1 MNKTIITELKR
12 AREIMGL
19 NVGELL
25 NEQPTKLLGKILN
38 TFSRT
43 TLPKEAAEKLAIRLS
58 KLLSKSEGTALT
70 NVFDRMN
77 SNIVLG
83 PNGGKYLVSATG
95 TNFPFSNIE
104 RIISLVASGK
114 FGIVVLENVLSI
126 FPNSFVGCSF
136 SNSPTF
142 KPIISRALFNS
153 VIIVLFIIIF
163 FYHSGF
169 DLPLLGW

>member
-25 NEQPTKLLGKILN
+25 NEQSPTKLLGKILN

-114 FGIVVLENVLSI
+114 FGMKTGEGFFTWTAETIKAERERYQDALRAGL
-126 FPNSFVGCSF
+126 
-136 SNSPTF
+136 
-142 KPIISRALFNS
+142 KIIQK
-153 VIIVLFIIIF
+153 
-163 FYHSGF
+163 
-169 DLPLLGW
+169 DLPEIK